1 MDGQERTSTRKKIDR
16 RHWGVEH
23 GGHHCCVSCARWCRA
38 GRCSGG
44 LSSTGLAPTTPGQCG
59 KLILPTLR
67 WQWSVRAAATIL
79 PQAWATVWGSP
90 VFLRRW
96 GKHQW
101 KRWTPAILPRR
112 LARHGRQHKGVAAA
126 KTVARVQAQSGWA
139 KPLGMAPY
147 IGKLVPTT
155 RKRCGLRSYE
165 IYILIRSGFG

>member
-1 MDGQERTSTRKKIDR
+1 MPTGRGSTVHELITRQPSALGSTARILNIETVSWVLIYTIDQDMDGQERTSTRKKIDR

-112 LARHGRQHKGVAAA
+112 LARHGR
-126 KTVARVQAQSGWA
+126 
-139 KPLGMAPY
+139 
-147 IGKLVPTT
+147 
-155 RKRCGLRSYE
+155 
-165 IYILIRSGFG
+165 